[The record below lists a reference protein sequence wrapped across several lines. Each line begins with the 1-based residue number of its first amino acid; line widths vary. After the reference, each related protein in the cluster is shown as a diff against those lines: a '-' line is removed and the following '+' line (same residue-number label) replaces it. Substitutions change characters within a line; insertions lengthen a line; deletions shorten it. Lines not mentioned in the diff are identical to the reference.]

1 MGAGLSVDYEYWIR
15 QQAVSF
21 RYCLFVSGVPQ
32 VEGENVQN
40 GNNQA
45 LHREGNPATGADKR
59 SKIFC
64 CNWREYAI

>member
-1 MGAGLSVDYEYWIR
+1 MGAGLSDKTAGSII
-15 QQAVSF
+15 

-45 LHREGNPATGADKR
+45 LHRVGNPATGADKR